1 CANGNLGP
9 SIDYW

>member
-9 SIDYW
+9 SVDYW